1 MPSSTFS
8 TQNTMADD
16 TREQSLSAPGADKAF
31 AGKQWEDAQPVYKAP
46 ENANLMAGGTEHTAG
61 GKVGDVTLVDAAK
74 SITREDWSKFHRKP
88 CVKDSL
94 LTGIGAGAAMGGA
107 RAIWKSTTWHEHI
120 LAQH

>member
-1 MPSSTFS
+1 
-8 TQNTMADD
+8 MADD
-16 TREQSLSAPGADKAF
+16 TREQSMSPQGAGKAF
-31 AGKQWEDAQPVYKAP
+31 AGKQWEEAQPVYKAP

-74 SITREDWSKFHRKP
+74 SISRDDWTKFHRKP

-107 RAIWKSTTWHEHI
+107 RAIWRSMACCAFI
-120 LAQH
+120 SA